1 MNFLTDWSKEEQA
14 RLTSSLVVNSM
25 ICSLKIDELMV
36 DSFGGEIPQHER
48 PIKAEHVHKL
58 SSIDP

>member
-1 MNFLTDWSKEEQA
+1 
-14 RLTSSLVVNSM
+14 M
-25 ICSLKIDELMV
+25 ICSLKIDEHMV